1 MKYILS
7 ILIAAF
13 IMLASCEPKQATVE
27 DKEAVKNDT
36 TDPRQGKGEG
46 EGKIGVAPDKH

>member
-7 ILIAAF
+7 VFIATF
-13 IMLASCEPKQATVE
+13 IMLASCEPKQDTVE

-36 TDPRQGKGEG
+36 TDPREGKGEG
-46 EGKIGVAPDKH
+46 EGKFRVAPDKQ